1 MFNFIK
7 NIFERI
13 KKAMFPVNDIKKALN
28 IDIAISSEMANAI
41 EEWKDIFENKAYW
54 LDEEKGVFSLEIAS
68 AVCKEIADT
77 VTSEVTSKITD
88 NDYLDE
94 QYQYL
99 IDDMNDWL
107 QLGLAKGGIAI
118 KPYISNDEIVID
130 YVQAD
135 SFYPVEYNNRK
146 LITAAVF
153 IEQIVK
159 GDYVYSRLE
168 YQKYFADKKKH
179 IFINQAFRKR
189 NDNVNDFSRF
199 KDLGNEISLDEV
211 EEWQGMESY
220 FEANNIRRPLFAYF
234 KVPGINNI
242 DSSSPLGIPS
252 YKKAIPL
259 IKEADTQYSR
269 YIWEFEGGELAVD
282 AAEDLFKVDN
292 KTKEP
297 KLPQGKKRLFRQ
309 YDAEVKEDNNFFKV
323 FAPVLRDSNYAEGF
337 NNILK
342 RIEFNCGLAY
352 GDLSDPQSVDKTAT
366 EIKSSKQRKYTTVTG
381 IQDNLDKLLKHVVY
395 IMNVYAIGLHKSNS
409 NDVSLETDWGDS
421 ILVDS
426 EKQRNIDLQEVNAG
440 LMPEWKYKVKWQGM
454 TEDEAKAEVEETKKI
469 GIEFE

>member
-1 MFNFIK
+1 MFGFIK
-7 NIFERI
+7 NIIERI
-13 KKAMFPVNDIKKALN
+13 RKAMFPVNDIKKALN
-28 IDIAISSEMANAI
+28 VDIAISSDMANAI
-41 EEWKDIFENKAYW
+41 EYWKNIFENKADW
-54 LDEEKGVFSLEIAS
+54 LDKEKGVFSLEIAS
-68 AVCKEIADT
+68 AVCKEIVDT

-88 NDYLDE
+88 NEYLNE

-107 QLGLAKGGIAI
+107 QLGLAKGGIAV
-118 KPYISNDEIVID
+118 KPYITNDEIIID

-153 IEQIVK
+153 VEQIVK
-159 GDYVYSRLE
+159 GEYVYSRLE
-168 YQKYFADKKKH
+168 YQKYVTDKKKH
-179 IFINQAFRKR
+179 IFINLAFKKK
-189 NDNVNDFSRF
+189 NDNVTDLSRF

-211 EEWQGMESY
+211 EEWQTIEAY
-220 FEANNIRRPLFAYF
+220 FEINNVKRPLFAYF

-242 DSSSPLGIPS
+242 DSSSPLGMPS

-259 IKEADTQYSR
+259 IREADKQYSR
-269 YIWEFEGGELAVD
+269 YLWEYEGGELAID
-282 AAEDLFKVDN
+282 AASDLFEIDKHTHSPVM
-292 KTKEP
+292 
-297 KLPQGKKRLFRQ
+297 PQGKERLFRK
-309 YDAEVKEDNNFFKV
+309 YDTEVDKENKFFTV
-323 FAPVLRDSNYAEGF
+323 FAPALRDSHYADGF

-352 GDLSDPQSVDKTAT
+352 GDLSDPQAIEKTAE
-366 EIKSSKQRKYTTVTG
+366 EIKSSKQRKYTTVTA
-381 IQDNLDKLLKHVVY
+381 IQNDMDKLLKHVAY
-395 IMNVYAIGLHKSNS
+395 IMNVYAIYLHKSNS
-409 NDVSLETDWGDS
+409 NDVSLEIDWGDS

-440 LMPEWKYKVKWQGM
+440 LMPKWRYKMKWQGM
-454 TEDEAKAEVEETKKI
+454 TEEEAKAEVEEEKER